1 MPYQMVTP
9 SSKMSTDEARRRWW
23 REELK
28 RRQQYEDPRRQAV
41 LRPAEAFDDRRAT
54 AALRATCSIERQADE
69 LGRQSRTVARRIA
82 SSCAGW
88 AKRPT
93 AAEFYDAVRAEEPT
107 DQQRSLIAM
116 WVREATNAELLM
128 AWMEEVYTDRELVA
142 AIHRAGA
149 VDINRKRNADL
160 NRWAQ
165 DR

>member
-1 MPYQMVTP
+1 M
-9 SSKMSTDEARRRWW
+9 KTDEARQRWW
-23 REELK
+23 RKELS
-28 RRQQYEDPRRQAV
+28 RRQQYEDPRREAV
-41 LRPAEAFDDRRAT
+41 LKPAEAFEDRQAT
-54 AALRATCSIERQADE
+54 AALRSRCGIERQADE
-69 LGRQSRTVARRIA
+69 LGRQSLAVADRIA

-93 AAEFYDAVRAEEPT
+93 AGEFYDALRAEAPT
-107 DQQRSLIAM
+107 DRQRSLIAM

-128 AWMEEVYTDRELVA
+128 AWIDEVYTDRELVA

-149 VDINRKRNADL
+149 ADVNRKRNADL

>member
-1 MPYQMVTP
+1 MN
-9 SSKMSTDEARRRWW
+9 TDEARQRWW

-28 RRQQYEDPRRQAV
+28 RRQQYEDPRREAV
-41 LRPAEAFDDRRAT
+41 LKPAEAFEDRQAT
-54 AALRATCSIERQADE
+54 AALRSRCGIARQADE
-69 LGRQSRTVARRIA
+69 LGRQSLAVADRIA

-93 AAEFYDAVRAEEPT
+93 AGEFYDALRAETPT
-107 DQQRSLIAM
+107 DRQRSLIAM
-116 WVREATNAELLM
+116 WVREATNAELTM
-128 AWMEEVYTDRELVA
+128 AWMEEVYTDREFVA

-149 VDINRKRNADL
+149 VDVNRKRNADL

>member
-1 MPYQMVTP
+1 MN
-9 SSKMSTDEARRRWW
+9 TDEARRKWW
-23 REELK
+23 GEELK
-28 RRQQYEDPRRQAV
+28 RRKQYEDPRRQA
-41 LRPAEAFDDRRAT
+41 LLKPAEAFEDRRAT
-54 AALRATCSIERQADE
+54 GALRARCGIERQADE

-93 AAEFYDAVRAEEPT
+93 VAEFYDAVRAQEPT

-128 AWMEEVYTDRELVA
+128 AWMEEVYSERELVA

-149 VDINRKRNADL
+149 LDVNRKRNADL
-160 NRWAQ
+160 NRWAK
-165 DR
+165 DP